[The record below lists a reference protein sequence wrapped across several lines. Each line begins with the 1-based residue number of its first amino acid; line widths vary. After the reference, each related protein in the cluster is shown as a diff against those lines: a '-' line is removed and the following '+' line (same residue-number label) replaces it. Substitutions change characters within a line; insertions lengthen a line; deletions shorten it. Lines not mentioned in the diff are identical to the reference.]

1 MSMRLKREP
10 WTPDVGENLS
20 ERQTD
25 DAMKQLYITPFP
37 QLERGFRDPKLER
50 QNIALFSFVP
60 AEKNELGLY
69 GFAKI
74 RGVFEDEDL
83 AKRHARKL
91 VKKFDSV
98 NPIHHVEVGRAF
110 PIGNVKVF
118 KGKEDKVILDDMLEE
133 AEKKLKREDEES
145 ERANEKFFEERR
157 KELLADVDP
166 NKSPDPIE
174 EYITKREKIAN
185 VSMIYEDYL
194 AHLEKMKAIIKKT
207 YVEMR
212 ELEKV
217 DGVRENYRERYYAK
231 LAQCGLDR
239 DISEQGT
246 KLRRYF
252 NNLPEFD
259 FLDN

>member
-10 WTPDVGENLS
+10 WTPDVGEKLTEN
-20 ERQTD
+20 ETD
-25 DAMKQLYITPFP
+25 KAMTELYTTFP
-37 QLERGFRDPKLER
+37 RLERGYRDPKIER

-60 AEKNELGLY
+60 AEKNDLGLY

-98 NPIHHVEVGRAF
+98 NAIHHVEVGKAF
-110 PIGNVKVF
+110 PIGDVKIF
-118 KGKEDKVILDDMLEE
+118 KGKEDKVVMDDMLEE
-133 AEKKLKREDEES
+133 AERKLKIEDDER

-157 KELLADVDP
+157 QELFADVDP
-166 NKSPDPIE
+166 NKSPDPVE

-194 AHLEKMKAIIKKT
+194 SHLEKMKTIIKKT

-212 ELEKV
+212 ELESKE
-217 DGVRENYRERYYAK
+217 GVLETYRERYYAR

-239 DISEQGT
+239 DISEQGQ
-246 KLRRYF
+246 KLRKYF
-252 NNLPEFD
+252 DTLPKFD